1 MLCCGWFLRVM
12 FFFFFSVFVS
22 LIFFSQRYQEK
33 CTKLVEYEIGKHKLK
48 LLELGIAMDG

>member
-1 MLCCGWFLRVM
+1 M